1 MHPRV
6 LALLL
11 ALAASLCGAAELP
24 ALVNVDDGNPPFMY
38 AVNTQARGIYPA
50 LIRAAFQLMGTP
62 VQVEA
67 KPWKRALEEI
77 DIGRAGVGGIYK
89 TAERLQK
96 YDYSD
101 PIYVENL
108 LVYYNVANPLVFN
121 QIQDLTGKRIG
132 VLRGW
137 SYGDAFDH
145 TRRQGL
151 FQVEEVGSDDQN
163 FRKLEAE
170 RIDAVIAIQ
179 ESGTT
184 LVKNYRTISFSLVPL
199 SQNPTFLV
207 FPKSAQRTDLLKRF
221 DQAIRDLRRVGTY
234 KSIITAELASSP

>member
-77 DIGRAGVGGIYK
+77 DTGRAGVGGIYK

>member
-1 MHPRV
+1 MRPRI
-6 LALLL
+6 LSILL
-11 ALAASLCGAAELP
+11 ALAASLSGAAEPPVLI
-24 ALVNVDDGNPPFMY
+24 NVDDGNPPFMY

-50 LIRAAFQLMGTP
+50 LIRAAFQLMDTP

-77 DIGRAGVGGIYK
+77 DTGRAGVGGIYK

-96 YDYSD
+96 YDYSE

-108 LVYYNVANPLVFN
+108 LVYYHVSNPLLFTQVP
-121 QIQDLTGKRIG
+121 DLAGKRIG

-137 SYGDAFDH
+137 SYGDAFDQ

-170 RIDAVIAIQ
+170 RIDAVISIQ

-184 LVKNYRTISFSLVPL
+184 LVKKYRTLSFSLVPL

-207 FPKSAQRTDLLKRF
+207 FPKSARRTDLLKRF
-221 DQAIRDLRRVGTY
+221 DQAIRELRRTGTY
-234 KSIITAELASSP
+234 KSIVTAELANSP

>member
-1 MHPRV
+1 M
-6 LALLL
+6 LARLLSILL
-11 ALAASLCGAAELP
+11 ALAAPLLGAAEP
-24 ALVNVDDGNPPFMY
+24 AVLINVDDGNPPFMY
-38 AVNTQARGIYPA
+38 AVNVQARGIYPA

-62 VQVEA
+62 VGVEA

-77 DIGRAGVGGIYK
+77 DMGQAGVGGIYK

-108 LVYYNVANPLVFN
+108 LVYFNVANPLN
-121 QIQDLTGKRIG
+121 YSQIQDLTGKRIG

-137 SYGDAFDH
+137 SYGDAFDQA
-145 TRRQGL
+145 RRQGL
-151 FQVEEVGSDDQN
+151 FQVEEVGTDDQN
-163 FRKLEAE
+163 FRKLEAQ
-170 RIDAVIAIQ
+170 RIDTVIAIQ

-199 SQNPTFLV
+199 SQNPTFLA
-207 FPKSAQRTDLLKRF
+207 FSKSAHRTDLLKRF
-221 DQAIRDLRRVGTY
+221 DQAIRDLRRTGAY
-234 KSIITAELASSP
+234 KTLISAELTASP